1 MFPLKVSNTNKYF
14 CLAAGSPVRPLQ
26 TQHRGLHTGQGNL
39 VTRCVLTR
47 AVNAISRSYNICICA
62 GIQSEEPAHD
72 PPAGPA
78 HLGAADVRAEPPQ
91 GAGDGAADPQ
101 PRRHEGVRLQGRGG
115 VPRVSVAIAV
125 TISVLGGEGCP
136 MSRAESCQLS
146 SFPTFLTTTNLPR
159 TRAWALD
166 TLDTADTRET
176 VLQLLM
182 CSAWPTQ
189 LELQTKVHTKVH
201 YYREDSLLWPFPV

>member
-62 GIQSEEPAHD
+62 GIQSEELAHD

-78 HLGAADVRAEPPQ
+78 HLGAADVWAEPPQ
-91 GAGDGAADPQ
+91 GEGDGAADPQ

-166 TLDTADTRET
+166 TRTPRTRGET
-176 VLQLLM
+176 VLKLLM

-201 YYREDSLLWPFPV
+201 YYRDSLLWPFPV